1 MQDLHSIY
9 SSLEGRYHHPLNL
22 LNPVNPLNPHTE
34 GVSKASFLMG
44 GAFHHM
50 QLPAEGDTQ
59 FRCFGLAE
67 MEVIIAPLHA
77 VHALGVCLCVIKKQ

>member
-1 MQDLHSIY
+1 
-9 SSLEGRYHHPLNL
+9 
-22 LNPVNPLNPHTE
+22 
-34 GVSKASFLMG
+34 MG

-77 VHALGVCLCVIKKQ
+77 VHALASASGVSRKGFSLEISFPPISIITGRVKARARSLSERGTFLIP